1 MFGNFS
7 SLYCKRKNLRRSLL
21 VNMAAYTLGV
31 LILFTAI
38 VVAGQ
43 RCIYFLYSLNS
54 SFKRIAPFAQQF
66 VINLV

>member
-1 MFGNFS
+1 LVILPAS
-7 SLYCKRKNLRRSLL
+7 KVKKLRRRLL
-21 VNMAAYTLGV
+21 VNMAAYSLGG

-43 RCIYFLYSLNS
+43 RRISFLCSLNS

-66 VINLV
+66 VTNLARNI